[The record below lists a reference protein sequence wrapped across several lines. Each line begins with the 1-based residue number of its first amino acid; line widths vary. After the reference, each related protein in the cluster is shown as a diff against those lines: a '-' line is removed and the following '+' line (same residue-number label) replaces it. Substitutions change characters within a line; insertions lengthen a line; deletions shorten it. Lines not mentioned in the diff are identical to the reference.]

1 MAALTIGGGGGSS
14 PLKSVGKI
22 DCDEMEWKFGGG
34 NLFRKLAPAAADVL
48 DSDDD
53 PDDVEA
59 DSANPLKILASRELP
74 SARKTKPASAQ
85 SSANGFEAEASGV
98 PESALLDSKI
108 HSSAEVLYAKQ
119 ISSKVD
125 ETKPKVRFI
134 PFRSA
139 ETKPEKS
146 KHQSPNPTRGLRHTP
161 KSDRPIK
168 NRQIEVMPLPN
179 ENYSKASVMVSRL
192 PICFNMFNL
201 AL

>member
-1 MAALTIGGGGGSS
+1 MAALTIGGSGSAES
-14 PLKSVGKI
+14 GGKI

-34 NLFRKLAPAAADVL
+34 NLFRKLAPTTEEL

-53 PDDVEA
+53 PDDAEA
-59 DSANPLKILASRELP
+59 DSTNPLKILATREVP
-74 SARKTKPASAQ
+74 SARKTKPASAE
-85 SSANGFEAEASGV
+85 SSANGSGAADV
-98 PESALLDSKI
+98 SKSPSVALKSDPSAD
-108 HSSAEVLYAKQ
+108 VLYTKQ

-146 KHQSPNPTRGLRHTP
+146 KHRSSNPTRGLRHTP

-168 NRQIEVMPLPN
+168 NREIEVMPLPS
-179 ENYSKASVMVSRL
+179 ENYSKASVTVR
-192 PICFNMFNL
+192 
-201 AL
+201 